1 MLRSRTSLMLF
12 TITALAGSLFTPRP
26 SFAQTS
32 DPRTACAS
40 DVQKL
45 CSGVQPGGGR
55 VLACLKQHKDQVSDG
70 CKQAV
75 LGAMQ
80 KSGGSSG
87 AAPVPAPATA
97 PPTGQPDASPAPNT
111 SSASD
116 SSETPASDATPAA
129 ASTKP
134 SHASGAAPKAAASTG
149 SGSYLRMKQVQ
160 VIAKV
165 DDPAFGGKA
174 DVPALDML
182 IPSTWSFKSN
192 VFTNTK
198 EGCFSDLFVMAWEA
212 TGRDGVLAF
221 QGVPNDSWQYSD
233 DPAELKKL
241 NDPNRRAL
249 GLGGKPCPV
258 IKPTNAAD
266 YLRTNVLTVF
276 PKGSTIVSVDPYPE
290 LNQIARKQLGLPA
303 DDAGNGAGTRT
314 DAVRARVKFVKDGKN
329 MEDFVTAVVVTRVFR
344 QGRGAFYDC
353 HAIDIMALRVPEGQ
367 LDANDKLF
375 RVMISS
381 IRPEQKWQTYSNGV
395 IAKLYQAEAQKE
407 ATQDQMVA
415 AFQKHVADVING
427 VTANAM
433 AGANQAAFGEDQI
446 IRGVQ
451 TFRDPTTGNTME
463 LSNQYDH
470 AWLNGQNEYI
480 MSDDPNFNP
489 NGQLNGDWNQLQVVR
504 PQP

>member
-1 MLRSRTSLMLF
+1 MWRLRKLLIFCAVTV
-12 TITALAGSLFTPRP
+12 LAGYLVWPRT
-26 SFAQTS
+26 SFAQS
-32 DPRTACAS
+32 DPRTACAN

-45 CSGVQPGGGR
+45 CAGVQPGGGR
-55 VLACLKQHKDQVSDG
+55 ILACLKQHKDQVSDG

-75 LGAMQ
+75 LAAMQ
-80 KSGGSSG
+80 QSGGNSG
-87 AAPVPAPATA
+87 TAPSPAPATA
-97 PPTGQPDASPAPNT
+97 PPAGQPDASPAPST
-111 SSASD
+111 SGASD
-116 SSETPASDATPAA
+116 GSESDAPPAA
-129 ASTKP
+129 KP
-134 SHASGAAPKAAASTG
+134 SRSAGAAPKAAAG
-149 SGSYLRMKQVQ
+149 SAPGSYLRMKQVQ

-212 TGRDGVLAF
+212 TGPDGVLAF

-249 GLGGKPCPV
+249 GLGGKPCPA

-276 PKGSTIVSVDPYPE
+276 PKGSAIVSVNPYPE

-303 DDAGNGAGTRT
+303 DDSGNGAGTRT

-381 IRPEQKWQTYSNGV
+381 IRPEQKWQAYSSGT

-433 AGANQAAFGEDQI
+433 AGANQAAFGFDQN

-451 TFRDPTTGNTME
+451 TFRDPTSGNTME

-470 AWLNGQNEYI
+470 AWLNGSNEYV

-489 NGQLNGDWNQLQVVR
+489 NGNLSGDWNQLEVVR